1 MTSQATDT
9 PEAASEVTD
18 LEAAIPYAAEAK
30 NTEADVL
37 DKVGNA
43 LLGLVN
49 RAARTTAADLQAARE
64 VAEKLADQ
72 LRAAQNRINELE
84 ANVRYYQD
92 RTERAEKW
100 MHQISSEIHQ
110 RFLGADDSDGARR
123 MVERLQNQDKNRAM
137 PRPPDDSDVA
147 RRMAEQLQNQDKNR
161 AMRRPS
167 RREPATP
174 TFLRRLA
181 KH

>member
-1 MTSQATDT
+1 MTNQATDT
-9 PEAASEVTD
+9 PEAVSEVTD
-18 LEAAIPYAAEAK
+18 TTAAAIPYVAPETK

-37 DKVGNA
+37 DRAGNA

-49 RAARTTAADLQAARE
+49 RAARTAEADLQAARE

-72 LRAAQNRINELE
+72 LRAAQSRVNELE

-100 MHQISSEIHQ
+100 LNQISSEIQQ
-110 RFLGADDSDGARR
+110 RFLGEDDSDGARR
-123 MVERLQNQDKNRAM
+123 MAERLQNQDKIRAA
-137 PRPPDDSDVA
+137 PRPG
-147 RRMAEQLQNQDKNR
+147 
-161 AMRRPS
+161 

-174 TFLRRLA
+174 SFLRRLA